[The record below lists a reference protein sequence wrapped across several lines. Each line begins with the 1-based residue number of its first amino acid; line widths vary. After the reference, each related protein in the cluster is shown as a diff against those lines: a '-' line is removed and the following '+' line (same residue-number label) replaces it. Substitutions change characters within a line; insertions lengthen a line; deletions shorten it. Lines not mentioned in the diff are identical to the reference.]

1 MAISSK
7 PTSGPECFLAS
18 RDSSINKL
26 WWTVGS
32 KYESVIG
39 QESLVQSLVQSQI
52 CEACAEQVAKLM

>member
-39 QESLVQSLVQSQI
+39 QESLVQSQI